1 MFDIGFTELLL
12 VGLVAL
18 VVLGPERLPKA
29 ARFTGLWVRRARAQ
43 WYAVKAEFE
52 NELADDELRRSLRDT
67 GQQLRDAREAAGQ
80 LLRLALVPLGH
91 ALARLPMGNIGRA
104 RVSAFAPMEPRPEIT
119 QLIDEAL
126 AATAVS
132 EILDKKWPLRLTS
145 LPKQLSNDE

>member
-1 MFDIGFTELLL
+1 M
-12 VGLVAL
+12 
-18 VVLGPERLPKA
+18 
-29 ARFTGLWVRRARAQ
+29 
-43 WYAVKAEFE
+43 
-52 NELADDELRRSLRDT
+52 
-67 GQQLRDAREAAGQ
+67 
-80 LLRLALVPLGH
+80 PLGH

-132 EILDKKWPLRLTS
+132 ETLDKKWPLRATS